1 MQGCPGTP
9 VPMAEHK
16 MARPG
21 WTDGWGGVEWGR
33 MSVKVSLGKQI
44 FKATNIIQ
52 KEEEG
57 EEEEKVEKNGL
68 CSSHLWKFKTE

>member
-1 MQGCPGTP
+1 
-9 VPMAEHK
+9 
-16 MARPG
+16 
-21 WTDGWGGVEWGR
+21 

-57 EEEEKVEKNGL
+57 EKEEKVEKNGL
-68 CSSHLWKFKTE
+68 CSSHLWKFKTG